1 MKRHLTLAWHYVR
14 LAVMHEVQYR
24 INFFVQIIEAVI
36 ALGTALVVL
45 ALVYAHTDQLGG
57 WYHDELQA
65 LLGIFTIMMAI
76 LRMSIQPNIERLI
89 GDIQQGSFDFVLI
102 KPIDAQWQVSIRELR
117 IWQSVDIMAGF
128 IVLGHALW
136 HLGTRVTMQHAL
148 FFGITLV
155 NGILLIYAVWML
167 ISCIAFWVIRI
178 DNIFELFDNV
188 ASAGRL
194 PVGVYP
200 PWVRIILT
208 YIVPVAFAVTVP
220 AEAITARLDMPRV
233 IVQTA
238 VTGVFLVVLRIIWQR
253 ALVRYSGASA

>member
-1 MKRHLTLAWHYVR
+1 MTRYVLLAWHYVR

-24 INFFVQIIEAVI
+24 INFFLQIIEALI

-65 LLGIFTIMMAI
+65 LLGVFTIMMAI

-89 GDIQQGSFDFVLI
+89 GDIQQGSFDFVLV

-117 IWQSVDIMAGF
+117 IWQSVDVIAGGVV
-128 IVLGHALW
+128 IVHALW
-136 HLGTRVTMQHAL
+136 NLGERITWQHAVL
-148 FFGITLV
+148 FGITLG
-155 NGILLIYAVWML
+155 NGMLLIYAVWML

-194 PVGVYP
+194 PVNVYP
-200 PWVRIILT
+200 AWVRIVLT
-208 YIVPVAFAVTVP
+208 YVVPVAFAVTVP
-220 AEAITARLDMPRV
+220 AQAITARLDMPSLYL
-233 IVQTA
+233 QTA
-238 VTGVFLVVLRIIWQR
+238 VTLIFLVALRGVWRR